1 MSSACDTAEPRFRD
15 AARVS
20 LSLILI
26 ALVIFVPEELSFQV
40 FGFRLS
46 WIRFV
51 LFLLTPVLAIR
62 LGQLIATG
70 KSRLLAPDIFVVL
83 TGAWM
88 IGASTA
94 VSGLED
100 ALHHHAAGVAEISGS
115 YLATRVLLS
124 QRGQALSYVNLLCH
138 VIAVVALFSIP
149 DALMGGPVTHDLL
162 GQVFVNPER
171 RWGIVRASGPL
182 EHPILF
188 GMTCT
193 IGFLLAVASQ
203 IRAKRLTM
211 AACGVGTFLS
221 LSGAPM
227 QGAVLGLGLF
237 AYNRFFAS
245 VRYRWWLLI
254 ATAALAYEAAGLFSS
269 QPLAFVLGHFLFDAD
284 SFWSR
289 VYQWNTVGP
298 IVLNSPWVGIGVDL
312 REKAAELS
320 VFVTGSVDSLWLYQ
334 ALTYGIPAS
343 ILLGLSMIS
352 VIVYPASGS
361 GVNLTREESKLAT
374 TLGVVIALIVLLG
387 FTVDLWG
394 SSWMLAGLLMGIR
407 VHLVDLGRTA
417 SPETLMMKRQS
428 YVGSKKDGHVVPAE

>member
-1 MSSACDTAEPRFRD
+1 MSCAHDAAEPRSKD
-15 AARVS
+15 ATRVS
-20 LSLILI
+20 PSLILI
-26 ALVIFVPEELSFQV
+26 ALVIFLPEELSFQV

-46 WIRFV
+46 WIRLV
-51 LFLLTPVLAIR
+51 LFLLTPVLALR
-62 LGQLIATG
+62 LGHLIATG
-70 KSRLLAPDIFVVL
+70 KSRLLAPDLFVAL

-88 IGASTA
+88 IGAATA
-94 VSGLED
+94 VCGLQD

-124 QRGQALSYVNLLCH
+124 QRGQALSYVNILCH

-149 DALMGGPVTHDLL
+149 DALMGGHVTHELL
-162 GQVFVNPER
+162 GQVDFNPEIR
-171 RWGIVRASGPL
+171 LGIVRASGPL

-193 IGFLLAVASQ
+193 IGLLLAVASP
-203 IRAKRLTM
+203 IRAKRLTIV
-211 AACGVGTFLS
+211 ACGVGTFLA

-237 AYNRFFAS
+237 AYNRIFAS

-254 ATAALAYEAAGLFSS
+254 ATATLAYEAAGLFSS
-269 QPLAFVLGHFLFDAD
+269 QPLAFAVGYFLFDAD
-284 SFWSR
+284 SFWTR

-298 IVLNSPWVGIGVDL
+298 VVLNSPWVGIGVDL
-312 REKAAELS
+312 REKAVELS
-320 VFVTGSVDSLWLYQ
+320 VFVIGSVDSLWLYQ

-352 VIVYPASGS
+352 VIVYPASGR
-361 GVNLTREESKLAT
+361 GVNLTAEESKMAT
-374 TLGVVIALIVLLG
+374 TLGVVIALVILLG

-394 SSWMLAGLLMGIR
+394 SSWMLAGLLIGIR
-407 VHLVDLGRTA
+407 AHLADLGCTA
-417 SPETLMMKRQS
+417 SPETLMTNGHR
-428 YVGSKKDGHVVPAE
+428 YVGSKKERHVVPAA